1 MFGLR
6 NRLQGSKVL
15 LCFAGFVSAAALTF
29 AADVAVDAVL
39 GKLRPQLV
47 ADISDLRGVA
57 CMESVERT
65 RYAARRPSGNATCG
79 ELIAAAGGTPR
90 GAMVWHSRL
99 RLDVT
104 AGAGGENFALTDV
117 RNLERSDVGGVL
129 RAADAGSGEF
139 SAFLRNLINGDG
151 AAFQT
156 RGVQQISSEPLLAF
170 SYTVP
175 EDKSHFLYAS
185 TVGPASSAPIRA
197 GYKGSL
203 YMVPQSGDLK
213 RLTMEAEDVGDACR
227 VQYSTDYSPTRVG
240 SRETMLPQSSTMDV
254 LYRNG
259 TELRSETW
267 YSGCRRPAT
276 EAAAPPV
283 AADTAKPLPP
293 GVRFRIRFQPPID
306 TLSAATG
313 DPVVGVIRAT
323 VKDKQNGI
331 LMHAG
336 DRVHGRIALIE
347 EYMSPAPRWNLSI
360 AMETIERGVGAHGID
375 QGVEQ
380 TVLLA
385 PLDDGDR
392 EPHDETMGADEM
404 QKMRPPG
411 GGYFIFHDVN
421 VVLDQRFET
430 EWETR

>member
-1 MFGLR
+1 M
-6 NRLQGSKVL
+6 
-15 LCFAGFVSAAALTF
+15 LCFTGVVSAVALAL
-29 AADVAVDAVL
+29 AADTAVDAVL
-39 GKLRPQLV
+39 GKLRPELV
-47 ADISDLRGVA
+47 ADVSDLRGVA

-65 RYAARRPSGNATCG
+65 RYAPRRPSANATCG
-79 ELIAAAGGTPR
+79 ELIAGVGATPR
-90 GAMVWHSRL
+90 GAMLWHSRL

-104 AGAGGENFALTDV
+104 AGSNEEHFALTDA
-117 RNLERSDVGGVL
+117 RILERNDVGGML

-139 SAFLRNLINGDG
+139 STFLRNLINEDG
-151 AAFQT
+151 ASFQA
-156 RGVQQISSEPLLAF
+156 RGVQQTSAEPLLAF
-170 SYTVP
+170 GFTVP
-175 EDKSHFLYAS
+175 EDKSRFLYAS
-185 TVGPASSAPIRA
+185 PVRPAGSAPTRA

-203 YMVPQSGDLK
+203 YIVPQSGDLK
-213 RLTMEAEDVGDACR
+213 RLALEAEDVGDACR

-240 SRETMLPQSSTMDV
+240 SREIMLPQSSTMDV

-259 TELRSETW
+259 TELRSETY
-267 YSGCRRPAT
+267 YSGCRRPAPET
-276 EAAAPPV
+276 AAAAPGV
-283 AADTAKPLPP
+283 AADTPKPLPP

-306 TLSAATG
+306 TETAATG
-313 DPVVGVIRAT
+313 DPVVGVIRTT

-347 EYMSPAPRWNLSI
+347 EYMSPGPRWNLAI

-380 TVLLA
+380 AVTLE

-392 EPHDETMGADEM
+392 EPHDETMGAEEM
-404 QKMRPPG
+404 KKMRPSG
-411 GGYFIFHDVN
+411 GGYFVFHDPN
-421 VVLDQRFET
+421 VVLDQKFET

>member
-1 MFGLR
+1 M
-6 NRLQGSKVL
+6 

-29 AADVAVDAVL
+29 AADMAADAVL

-57 CMESVERT
+57 CMESVERS
-65 RYAARRPSGNATCG
+65 RYAARRSGASPTCG
-79 ELIAAAGGTPR
+79 ELIAAAGVTPR

-104 AGAGGENFALTDV
+104 ASDGGENFALTDV
-117 RNLERSDVGGVL
+117 RNLERGDIGGIL
-129 RAADAGSGEF
+129 RAANAGNGEF

-151 AAFQT
+151 AAFLA
-156 RGVQQISSEPLLAF
+156 RGVQQTSADGPLLTF
-170 SYTVP
+170 GFTVP
-175 EDKSHFLYAS
+175 EDKSHFLYAGS
-185 TVGPASSAPIRA
+185 TRA
-197 GYKGSL
+197 AYKGSL
-203 YMVPQSGDLK
+203 YLVPQTGDLK
-213 RLTMEAEDVGDACR
+213 RLTMEAENVGDACR

-240 SRETMLPQSSTMDV
+240 SRETMLPQSSTMEV

-259 TELRSETW
+259 TELRSETF
-267 YSGCRRPAT
+267 YSGCRRPAA
-276 EAAAPPV
+276 EVAAPV
-283 AADTAKPLPP
+283 TADAPKPLPP

-347 EYMSPAPRWNLSI
+347 EYMSPGPRWNLAI

-380 TVLLA
+380 TVSLA
-385 PLDDGDR
+385 PLDDGD
-392 EPHDETMGADEM
+392 EATGSGYLILHDPKAL
-404 QKMRPPG
+404 
-411 GGYFIFHDVN
+411 
-421 VVLDQRFET
+421 LDQGFET

>member
-1 MFGLR
+1 MFGFR
-6 NRLQGSKVL
+6 NRLHGRKVL
-15 LCFAGFVSAAALTF
+15 LCFIGVLSAAALAL
-29 AADVAVDAVL
+29 AAETAVDAVL
-39 GKLRPQLV
+39 GKLRPELV

-65 RYAARRPSGNATCG
+65 RYNPRGPSGNATCG
-79 ELIAAAGGTPR
+79 QLIAAAGGTPA
-90 GAMVWHSRL
+90 GPMIWHSRL

-104 AGAGGENFALTDV
+104 AGDGGENFALTDA
-117 RNLERSDVGGVL
+117 RNLERSDIGGIL

-139 SAFLRNLINGDG
+139 STFLRNLINGDG
-151 AAFQT
+151 ASFQA
-156 RGVQQISSEPLLAF
+156 RGVQQASTEPLLAF
-170 SYTVP
+170 GFTVP

-185 TVGPASSAPIRA
+185 PVRPAGAAPIRA

-203 YMVPQSGDLK
+203 YMVPQSGDLR
-213 RLTMEAEDVGDACR
+213 RLMLEAEDVGDACR
-227 VQYSTDYSPTRVG
+227 VQYSTNYSPTRLG
-240 SRETMLPQSSTMDV
+240 SREVMLPQSSTMEV

-259 TELRSETW
+259 TELRSETY
-267 YSGCRRPAT
+267 YSGCRRSPT
-276 EAAAPPV
+276 EAAAPVP
-283 AADTAKPLPP
+283 ADTPKPLPP

-306 TLSAATG
+306 TETAATG

-323 VKDKQNGI
+323 VKDKQNGV

-347 EYMSPAPRWNLSI
+347 EYMSPRPRWNLAI

-380 TVLLA
+380 TVSLA

-392 EPHDETMGADEM
+392 EPHDETMGAEEM
-404 QKMRPPG
+404 QRLRPPG
-411 GGYFIFHDVN
+411 GGYFIFHDPT
-421 VVLDQRFET
+421 VVLDQKFET

>member
-1 MFGLR
+1 M
-6 NRLQGSKVL
+6 
-15 LCFAGFVSAAALTF
+15 
-29 AADVAVDAVL
+29 
-39 GKLRPQLV
+39 
-47 ADISDLRGVA
+47 
-57 CMESVERT
+57 
-65 RYAARRPSGNATCG
+65 Y
-79 ELIAAAGGTPR
+79 
-90 GAMVWHSRL
+90 
-99 RLDVT
+99 
-104 AGAGGENFALTDV
+104 
-117 RNLERSDVGGVL
+117 
-129 RAADAGSGEF
+129 AGS
-139 SAFLRNLINGDG
+139 
-151 AAFQT
+151 
-156 RGVQQISSEPLLAF
+156 
-170 SYTVP
+170 
-175 EDKSHFLYAS
+175 
-185 TVGPASSAPIRA
+185 IRA
-197 GYKGSL
+197 GYRGSL

-227 VQYSTDYSPTRVG
+227 VQYSTDYSSTRVG
-240 SRETMLPQSSTMDV
+240 SREVMLPQSSTMEV

-259 TELRSETW
+259 TELRSETY
-267 YSGCRRPAT
+267 YSGCRRQAT
-276 EAAAPPV
+276 EPAAQIATPHV
-283 AADTAKPLPP
+283 AADTPKPLPP

-306 TLSAATG
+306 TETAATG

-347 EYMSPAPRWNLSI
+347 EYMSQGPRWNLAI

-380 TVLLA
+380 PVSLS

-411 GGYFIFHDVN
+411 GGYFIFHDPN

>member
-1 MFGLR
+1 MLY
-6 NRLQGSKVL
+6 L
-15 LCFAGFVSAAALTF
+15 AGFVSAVALTL
-29 AADVAVDAVL
+29 AAETGADAVL

-47 ADISDLRGVA
+47 ADVSDLRGVT

-65 RYAARRPSGNATCG
+65 RYAPRAPGASSTCG
-79 ELIAAAGGTPR
+79 ELIATAGGTPR
-90 GAMVWHSRL
+90 GAMLWHSRL

-104 AGAGGENFALTDV
+104 AGDAEENFALTDV
-117 RNLERSDVGGVL
+117 RNLEQSDIGGIL
-129 RAADAGSGEF
+129 RAADAGNGEF
-139 SAFLRNLINGDG
+139 GTFLRNLINGDG
-151 AAFQT
+151 AAFQA
-156 RGVQQISSEPLLAF
+156 RGVQQVSGEPLLAF
-170 SYTVP
+170 GFTVP
-175 EDKSHFLYAS
+175 EDKSRFLYAS
-185 TVGPASSAPIRA
+185 PVRPAGAAPIRA

-203 YMVPQSGDLK
+203 YTVPQAGDLK
-213 RLTMEAEDVGDACR
+213 RLTLEADNIGDACR
-227 VQYSTDYSPTRVG
+227 VQYSTDYSATRVG
-240 SRETMLPQSSTMDV
+240 SRETMLPQSSTMEV
-254 LYRNG
+254 IYTTG
-259 TELRSETW
+259 TELRSETY

-276 EAAAPPV
+276 PTVATV
-283 AADTAKPLPP
+283 AADTSKPLPP

-306 TLSAATG
+306 TESAATG
-313 DPVVGVIRAT
+313 NPVVGVIRAT

-331 LMHAG
+331 LMRAG

-347 EYMSPAPRWNLSI
+347 EYMSPAPSWNLAI

-380 TVLLA
+380 PISLV

-404 QKMRPPG
+404 QRMRPPG
-411 GGYFIFHDVN
+411 GGFFIFHGAS

>member
-1 MFGLR
+1 MFGFA
-6 NRLQGSKVL
+6 NRLQRSTVL
-15 LCFAGFVSAAALTF
+15 LCLAGFVSAVGLTF
-29 AADVAVDAVL
+29 AAETVADAIL

-47 ADISDLRGVA
+47 ADISDLRGVT

-65 RYAARRPSGNATCG
+65 RYAPRRPGATPACG
-79 ELIAAAGGTPR
+79 ELIAAAGTTPA
-90 GAMVWHSRL
+90 GAMTWHSRL

-104 AGAGGENFALTDV
+104 AGDGGENFALTDV
-117 RNLERSDVGGVL
+117 RSLERSDIGGIL

-139 SAFLRNLINGDG
+139 SAFLRNLVNSDG
-151 AAFQT
+151 AAFQA
-156 RGVQQISSEPLLAF
+156 RGVQQASGEPLLAF
-170 SYTVP
+170 GFTVP
-175 EDKSHFLYAS
+175 EDKSRFLYAS
-185 TVGPASSAPIRA
+185 PVRLAGAAAIRA

-213 RLTMEAEDVGDACR
+213 RLTTEAEDVGDACR
-227 VQYSTDYSPTRVG
+227 VQYSTDYSPTRIG
-240 SRETMLPQSSTMDV
+240 SREAMLPQSSTMEV
-254 LYRNG
+254 LYKNG
-259 TELRSETW
+259 TELRSETY
-267 YSGCRRPAT
+267 YSGCRREPAAT
-276 EAAAPPV
+276 APV
-283 AADTAKPLPP
+283 ASDTPKPLPP

-306 TLSAATG
+306 TQSAATG
-313 DPVVGVIRAT
+313 DPVVGVIRTT

-331 LMHAG
+331 LVHAG
-336 DRVHGRIALIE
+336 DRVHGRISLIE
-347 EYMSPAPRWNLSI
+347 EYMSPGPRWNLAI

-380 TVLLA
+380 PVSLA

-404 QKMRPPG
+404 QKLRPPG
-411 GGYFIFHDVN
+411 GGYFIFHDPN

>member
-1 MFGLR
+1 
-6 NRLQGSKVL
+6 
-15 LCFAGFVSAAALTF
+15 
-29 AADVAVDAVL
+29 
-39 GKLRPQLV
+39 
-47 ADISDLRGVA
+47 
-57 CMESVERT
+57 
-65 RYAARRPSGNATCG
+65 
-79 ELIAAAGGTPR
+79 
-90 GAMVWHSRL
+90 
-99 RLDVT
+99 
-104 AGAGGENFALTDV
+104 
-117 RNLERSDVGGVL
+117 
-129 RAADAGSGEF
+129 
-139 SAFLRNLINGDG
+139 
-151 AAFQT
+151 
-156 RGVQQISSEPLLAF
+156 
-170 SYTVP
+170 
-175 EDKSHFLYAS
+175 
-185 TVGPASSAPIRA
+185 
-197 GYKGSL
+197 
-203 YMVPQSGDLK
+203 
-213 RLTMEAEDVGDACR
+213 MEAEDVGDACR

-240 SRETMLPQSSTMDV
+240 SRETMLPQSSTMEV

-259 TELRSETW
+259 TELRSETY
-267 YSGCRRPAT
+267 YSGCRRPVT
-276 EAAAPPV
+276 EATAPV
-283 AADTAKPLPP
+283 AADTPKPLPP

-347 EYMSPAPRWNLSI
+347 EYMSPGPRWNLAI

-380 TVLLA
+380 TVSLA

-404 QKMRPPG
+404 QRLRPPG
-411 GGYFIFHDVN
+411 GGYFIFHDAN

>member
-1 MFGLR
+1 M
-6 NRLQGSKVL
+6 
-15 LCFAGFVSAAALTF
+15 LCFAGLVSAAALAL
-29 AADVAVDAVL
+29 AADTAVDAIL

-65 RYAARRPSGNATCG
+65 RYAPRRPSGNATCG
-79 ELIAAAGGTPR
+79 ELIAAAGATPG
-90 GAMVWHSRL
+90 GAPAGEIIWHSRL

-104 AGAGGENFALTDV
+104 AGDGGENFALTDARDLE
-117 RNLERSDVGGVL
+117 RNNLGERSDVGGIL

-139 SAFLRNLINGDG
+139 STFLRNLINGDG
-151 AAFQT
+151 ASFQA
-156 RGVQQISSEPLLAF
+156 RGVQASTEPLLAF
-170 SYTVP
+170 GFTVP

-185 TVGPASSAPIRA
+185 PVRSAGSAPIRA
-197 GYKGSL
+197 AYKGSL

-213 RLTMEAEDVGDACR
+213 RLMLEAEDVGDACR
-227 VQYSTDYSPTRVG
+227 VQYSTNYSPTRLG
-240 SRETMLPQSSTMDV
+240 SREVMLPQSSTMEV

-259 TELRSETW
+259 TELRSETY

-276 EAAAPPV
+276 QAAAAAV
-283 AADTAKPLPP
+283 AGDTPKPLPA

-306 TLSAATG
+306 TETAATG

-323 VKDKQNGI
+323 VKDKQNGV
-331 LMHAG
+331 LMRAG

-347 EYMSPAPRWNLSI
+347 EYMSPAPRWNLAI

-380 TVLLA
+380 TVSLV

-392 EPHDETMGADEM
+392 EPHDETMGAEEM
-404 QKMRPPG
+404 QRMRPPG
-411 GGYFIFHDVN
+411 GGYFIFHDPN
-421 VVLDQRFET
+421 VVLDQKFET

>member
-1 MFGLR
+1 M
-6 NRLQGSKVL
+6 
-15 LCFAGFVSAAALTF
+15 LCFTGFVSAAALTF
-29 AADVAVDAVL
+29 AADMAADAVL

-65 RYAARRPSGNATCG
+65 RYAARRPGASPTCG
-79 ELIAAAGGTPR
+79 ELIAAAGGTR
-90 GAMVWHSRL
+90 GDTPAGAIIWHSRL

-117 RNLERSDVGGVL
+117 RNLESSDIGGIL

-139 SAFLRNLINGDG
+139 SNFLRNLMSGDG
-151 AAFQT
+151 AAFQAG
-156 RGVQQISSEPLLAF
+156 GVLQTSTDGPMLVF
-170 SYTVP
+170 GFTVP
-175 EDKSHFLYAS
+175 EDKSHFLYTS
-185 TVGPASSAPIRA
+185 TVSPAGSAPIRA
-197 GYKGSL
+197 GYQGSL

-213 RLTMEAEDVGDACR
+213 RLTLEAEDVGDACR

-240 SRETMLPQSSTMDV
+240 SRETMLPQSSTMEV

-276 EAAAPPV
+276 EAAAQI
-283 AADTAKPLPP
+283 ATTHGTADAPKPLPP

-306 TLSAATG
+306 TQSAATG

-331 LMHAG
+331 LMRAG

-347 EYMSPAPRWNLSI
+347 EYISPGPRWNLAI

-380 TVLLA
+380 PVSLV

-392 EPHDETMGADEM
+392 EPHDETMGPDEM
-404 QKMRPPG
+404 EKMRPPG
-411 GGYFIFHDVN
+411 GGYFIFHDPN
-421 VVLDQRFET
+421 VLLDQRFET